1 MTSDCPFC
9 ARIAAGEY
17 DEDMSLSGETGRGV
31 AVFEPLK
38 PVTRGHLLVVPFRHV
53 RDATTEPH
61 VTGYVMEHAG
71 RLLANLGYQ
80 ANIIT
85 SVGLDAS
92 QSVFHLH
99 AHIVPRRPGDGL
111 ALPWWSGRQKR
122 EPKS

>member
-1 MTSDCPFC
+1 VNDCPFC

-17 DEDMSLSGETGRGV
+17 ADDMSLPGEV
-31 AVFEPLK
+31 AVFEPLN
-38 PVTRGHLLVVPFRHV
+38 PVTPGHLLVVPFRHV
-53 RDATTEPH
+53 KDATAAPH

-85 SVGLDAS
+85 SVGPDAS

-99 AHIVPRRPGDGL
+99 AHIVPRREGDGL
-111 ALPWWSGRQKR
+111 ALPWTGQQKP
-122 EPKS
+122 ELKS